1 MNHRSL
7 KAHLKRSKYTLNHAI
22 VTLRA
27 GLDIQ
32 KMTYITSNCKNLRR
46 LEIRGSGLIGDSLT
60 KSVPYARILGTIFV
74 SSNSEITASAV
85 QRTFTSCCTTINE
98 ATFLRVTGSF
108 NNHELPQLDSLERL
122 HLKAA
127 GDGSALEIVSSSL
140 FPPIIR
146 SVPPLSTSHPE
157 SSVSSQRWLGLTTQ

>member
-1 MNHRSL
+1 MIHKSL
-7 KAHLKRSKYTLNHAI
+7 KAQLKRSNYTLDHAI

-60 KSVPYARILGTIFV
+60 KSVPYARNLGSIFV

-85 QRTFTSCCTTINE
+85 QKTLTSCCKTITE
-98 ATFLRVTGSF
+98 ATFLCVTGSF
-108 NNHELPQLDSLERL
+108 NNLEIPQLDSLQKL

-127 GDGSALEIVSSSL
+127 SRRGPALEIVGSSL
-140 FPPIIR
+140 FSPYDQVYASAFNIAFGA
-146 SVPPLSTSHPE
+146 LSWSPTA
-157 SSVSSQRWLGLTTQ
+157 VRT